1 MSSVK
6 DAHNQAMDAAFFADR
21 ERRRG
26 NAERAA
32 ELFQQALDWELAA
45 LAGMDES
52 DGMSW
57 GVLHRSAGWLALD
70 CNQPRLAEQL
80 ACKALAGEP
89 HPDIA
94 EELRD
99 LLEQA
104 NFHRHLE
111 SRGIVLSD
119 GEIQMS
125 LAGRSV
131 ASGMAALSDLIMR
144 AENFQTLICRIVQR
158 KIQKTYRGI
167 IPKDIQNRYQT
178 FASVPRA
185 GSFAISLR
193 LIRPME
199 EPEFPGMLSIGEVL
213 SEFMDLMELANG
225 AEIAEIQQKIP
236 ETPYQENFLG
246 LAKRIAPDGE
256 RIRQVGFT
264 TVGFGRTRSLA
275 VTRPSHHFP
284 GPVVSGQTQ
293 TGTPEEVSGRLLYAD
308 AEGKRKNNR
317 IKLRRDGDE
326 TRAIIVP
333 TGLMDDIVRPL
344 WNSYVTV
351 KVTVKP
357 KQKILRLQ
365 DIWESDPDSG
375 QPVSSSVAQIA
386 RWGDTGQ
393 LPLMLPG

>member
-26 NAERAA
+26 NGERAA

-57 GVLHRSAGWLALD
+57 AVLHRSAGWLALD
-70 CNQPRLAEQL
+70 CNQPRLAERL
-80 ACKALAGEP
+80 ACQALAGEP

-131 ASGMAALSDLIMR
+131 ASGMAALSDLITR
-144 AENFQTLICRIVQR
+144 AENCQTLIFRIVQR
-158 KIQKTYRGI
+158 KIQKYRGT
-167 IPKDIQNRYQT
+167 IPRDIQNRYQT

-193 LIRPME
+193 LIRPVE
-199 EPEFPGMLSIGEVL
+199 EPELLGMLSVGEVL

-275 VTRPSHHFP
+275 VTRPSRHFP

-293 TGTPEEVSGRLLYAD
+293 TGTTDEVSGRLLYAD

-326 TRAIIVP
+326 TREIIVP

-351 KVTVKP
+351 KVTVKRG
-357 KQKILRLQ
+357 QKILRLQ
-365 DIWESDPDSG
+365 DIWEADPDSG
-375 QPVSSSVAQIA
+375 QPVSSPVAQIA

-393 LPLMLPG
+393 LSLLPS

>member
-57 GVLHRSAGWLALD
+57 AVLHRSAGWLALD

-104 NFHRHLE
+104 SFHRHLE
-111 SRGIVLSD
+111 PRGIALGD

-125 LAGRSV
+125 LAGHSV
-131 ASGMAALSDLIMR
+131 ASGMAALSDWITR
-144 AENFQTLICRIVQR
+144 AENFQTLIYRIVQR
-158 KIQKTYRGI
+158 KHGKGYRPN
-167 IPKDIQNRYQT
+167 IPPDIRAGYQT

-193 LIRPME
+193 LARPVG
-199 EPEFPGMLSIGEVL
+199 EPEFPGMLGIGEVI
-213 SEFMDLMELANG
+213 SEFMDLMELANSVD
-225 AEIAEIQQKIP
+225 IAEIQQRIP

-275 VTRPSHHFP
+275 VKTPSRQFP
-284 GPVVSGQTQ
+284 RPVVGGQTQ
-293 TGTPEEVSGRLLYAD
+293 TGATEEVSGRLLYAD
-308 AEGKRKNNR
+308 AASKRKSNS
-317 IKLRRDGDE
+317 IKLRRDDDE

-351 KVTVKP
+351 EVTVRP

-365 DIWESDPDSG
+365 DIWESDPESG
-375 QPVSSSVAQIA
+375 QPVGASVARNT

-393 LPLMLPG
+393 LSLMLPG